1 MPRHE
6 KQLHGTVRNGIDT
19 TVPAWFPADILI
31 FSEPEQRRPVNR
43 VRHSPSI
50 TRDDLSLLF
59 VHWNADDDEYRSVA
73 SRASIRML

>member
-31 FSEPEQRRPVNR
+31 SSEQAESRPVNR
-43 VRHSPSI
+43 GRHSLSI
-50 TRDDLSLLF
+50 TRDDVSLLF

-73 SRASIRML
+73 SRASI